1 MQSFELIGFP
11 IPPSE
16 NQMYKTVFMLNKPRR
31 VKSTPFKVF
40 EKQVDLWGF
49 QNKADINKIRAYL
62 TQHPRATLALHIQLN
77 WKYERMFTLKHSIK
91 RIDALNRAGAIQD
104 AIARTIGIDDS
115 IFAYTSIEKIVSLHS
130 EVANMTIEHHDLQGL
145 ESASMS

>member
-49 QNKADINKIRAYL
+49 QNKHDINKIRNYL
-62 TQHPRATLALHIQLN
+62 TQRPRQFLSLHIQLN
-77 WKYERMFTLKHSIK
+77 WTYERMFTQKHSIK

-104 AIARTIGIDDS
+104 AIARTIGVDDS
-115 IFAYTSIEKIVSLHS
+115 IFAYTSIEKVLALHS
-130 EVANMTIEHHDLQGL
+130 EVANITIEAHDLQGL
-145 ESASMS
+145 ETASMT